1 MSGQAELKE
10 LGMFELRPLITNISC
25 KLSAVTAGLDE
36 KQFLCLVTDENE
48 ILLRYIS
55 ASSGQE
61 VVKMISWFRN
71 RVIHD
76 VCFDPAGTWLLVL
89 CEYEHECADEYEYHH
104 PLFDGWQ
111 MLKLLCPHV
120 CVCGY

>member
-1 MSGQAELKE
+1 MAGHSELKE
-10 LGMFELRPLITNISC
+10 LGMFELRPLITNLSC

-36 KQFLCLVTDENE
+36 KQFLCLVSEENE

-55 ASSGQE
+55 ASGQE

-76 VCFDPAGTWLLVL
+76 VCFDPAGIWLLVL
-89 CEYEHECADEYEYHH
+89 CKWVAGRISGGGSGCAVAGAGGEA
-104 PLFDGWQ
+104 
-111 MLKLLCPHV
+111 
-120 CVCGY
+120 

>member
-1 MSGQAELKE
+1 
-10 LGMFELRPLITNISC
+10 MFELRPLITNISC

-36 KQFLCLVTDENE
+36 KRQFLCLVSEENE

-55 ASSGQE
+55 AASGQE

-76 VCFDPAGTWLLVL
+76 VCFDPAGVWLLVL
-89 CEYEHECADEYEYHH
+89 CEFQRMMA
-104 PLFDGWQ
+104 
-111 MLKLLCPHV
+111 
-120 CVCGY
+120 